1 MILHPS
7 SKSHFAT
14 PHAHSLAHRT
24 APFSL
29 LLVLLLLAVIP
40 AAAQTLRVQ
49 AANGET
55 SISARLG
62 EVVRVELFAD
72 LGSFSTS
79 GIALFVRLP
88 TESFQIVDI
97 APDADGIQPFLPG
110 ALFLGASEFANRVV
124 PSEQTPDLTDGTR
137 LLEYQLAL
145 SSSGNRARTGSGAVA
160 TFSLLCVRTVEEA
173 VVRLHS
179 SPVNQIRLLLAD
191 GSERPVLNGGELSIA
206 VRAIK
211 LKDIPDLNLLPG
223 QIDSTRIGRLDRF
236 LLDNRA
242 QPDSLR
248 WSFSGFDIDSLNLK
262 IGPDR
267 RVRIEPIAGWTG
279 KRRIT
284 WTVSEPRSALA
295 GQTPPSASD
304 ISDIV
309 VNTPP
314 RFRTRRDTVYLREDE
329 FTFRLPTALEPD
341 PARAFLGR
349 DLDSLVIDPEARD
362 IHTAFR
368 YGVLHPRVSI
378 DTLAQVRG
386 RVTPLGHFLL
396 LWSRPDYAG
405 IDSLRVVVA
414 DEFTVGRV
422 QGQDTLR
429 VIIFVEEVPDA
440 PHFVFAEQVVRLSP
454 GESRSIALA
463 DFVADVD
470 TPLDSLAIDWTLE
483 ATGAFS
489 ADIFAD
495 SLVLSA
501 PNAFVGQGLFRF
513 VVSDPQGLADT
524 LALRVVSDPLDGGTG
539 EPPDS
544 SATPDTLARPNF
556 SLRAPPSLAVQSGQR
571 VDSIPL
577 DSLVIGQPGRLIW
590 SLRTLDEELNAL
602 VSIDAN
608 NRVNLFGLN
617 AGEDSVLF
625 TAADVFGRRRT
636 AAARIEVLT
645 AATQPALQLLPMP
658 DFDFVAKH
666 LYDEIDLDD
675 FVGFSPV
682 PLDSLRWSAQ
692 FIGPA
697 SVLVQIRPDRS
708 VLMSSSAAANT
719 EVVFAAS
726 YPPLRLS
733 ARDTVRISAVDST
746 QGNLALRTLPRLLFA
761 PGGSDTTLSLDPLIE
776 ESFAAS
782 DTVWRV
788 SGQTLFS
795 AAIDARPPHR
805 LRIRH
810 TGAIVG
816 LDTLLLTVELG
827 RGYRARGALYLA
839 AAEQIT
845 SDALRIRLVPN
856 PLGRDFITVY
866 VLADRDLLADPT
878 ARRFFAGGEE
888 VITLRQLVSET
899 SIKQR
904 IWSGQT
910 ALPTDATG
918 DISFNTTAHTALGTP
933 LEASTA
939 LTYARVRR
947 GKETLLRRGD
957 IEVKVPP
964 HAVADGTPLV
974 LIVDAERI
982 ERADQLIELYPADLE
997 LATPA
1002 LLRGAFAAD
1011 AALYHQGCD
1020 GWRWIAALR
1029 GETELAQWGRY
1040 IVARESFA
1048 APTTPTQFSLGYNY
1062 PNPFN
1067 AGTAIPFSL
1076 GQRERVRLWIF
1087 NAAGQRVRTLIDEAL
1102 LAAGHYE
1109 SVWNGTDDGGQ
1120 QVGSGIYIYR
1130 LQAGIRT
1137 EHGLMVR
1144 IK

>member
-1 MILHPS
+1 MIL
-7 SKSHFAT
+7 
-14 PHAHSLAHRT
+14 RIN
-24 APFSL
+24 APFLYRAVALSTTF
-29 LLVLLLLAVIP
+29 LVLCFTPLS
-40 AAAQTLRVQ
+40 AQTLRVQ

-72 LGSFSTS
+72 LSSFSAS

-97 APDADGIQPFLPG
+97 APDADGIQPFVPG
-110 ALFLGASEFANRVV
+110 ALFRGASEFANRVV
-124 PSEQTPDLTDGTR
+124 PSEQTPDLTDSTR
-137 LLEYQLAL
+137 LLEYQLTL
-145 SSSGNRARTGSGAVA
+145 SSGGDRERTGSGAVA

-173 VVRLHS
+173 VVRLYS
-179 SPVNQIRLLLAD
+179 SPVNQSRLLLTD
-191 GSERPVLNGGELSIA
+191 GGERPVLNSGELSIA

-223 QIDSTRIGRLDRF
+223 HIDSTHIGRLDRF

-248 WSFSGFDIDSLNLK
+248 WSFSGFDIDSLNVK

-267 RVRIEPIAGWTG
+267 RVRIEPLPGWTG

-295 GQTPPSASD
+295 GQAPPSASD

-329 FTFRLPTALEPD
+329 FTFRLPAALEPD

-349 DLDSLVIDPEARD
+349 DLDSLVVDPEARD

-368 YGVLHPRVSI
+368 YGVLHPRVPI

-440 PHFVFAEQVVRLSP
+440 PRFVFAEEVVRLYP
-454 GESRSIALA
+454 GETRSVALA
-463 DFVADVD
+463 DFVADID
-470 TPLDSLAIDWTLE
+470 TPLDSLALDWTLE
-483 ATGAFS
+483 SAGNFS
-489 ADIFAD
+489 ADIVAD
-495 SLVLSA
+495 SLVLGA
-501 PNAFVGQGLFRF
+501 PEAFVGQGLFRF
-513 VVSDPQGLADT
+513 VATDPQALADT
-524 LALRVVSDPLDGGTG
+524 LALRVVSDPLDGGPG
-539 EPPDS
+539 APPDS
-544 SATPDTLARPNF
+544 SAIPDTLARPVF
-556 SLRAPPSLAVQSGQR
+556 SLRTPPDLAVQSGQR

-577 DSLVIGQPGRLIW
+577 DSLVIGQPGRLLW

-636 AAARIEVLT
+636 AAAHVEVLA

-666 LYDEIDLDD
+666 LYDKIDLDD

-697 SVLVQIRPDRS
+697 AVLVQIRPDRS
-708 VLMSSSAAANT
+708 VLMSSTAPAVA

-733 ARDTVRISAVDST
+733 ARDTVRISVVDST
-746 QGNLALRTLPRLLFA
+746 KGNFTLRTLPRLLFA
-761 PGGSDTTLSLDPLIE
+761 PGGSDTTLTLDPLIE
-776 ESFAAS
+776 DSFAAS

-795 AAIDARPPHR
+795 AAIDAQPPHR

-810 TGAIVG
+810 TGATVG

-839 AAEQIT
+839 AAEQVA

-866 VLADRDLLADPT
+866 VLADRDLLAEPT
-878 ARRFFAGGEE
+878 VRRFFAGDEE
-888 VITLRQLVSET
+888 TLTLRQLASET
-899 SIKQR
+899 RIKQR

-918 DISFNTTAHTALGTP
+918 DISFNTTALTALGTP

-939 LTYARVRR
+939 LTYARVRS

-957 IEVKVPP
+957 IEVEVPAY
-964 HAVADGTPLV
+964 AVAEGTPLV
-974 LIVDAERI
+974 LIVDAERV

-1011 AALYHQGCD
+1011 AALYHQGNS
-1020 GWRWIAALR
+1020 GWQWVAELR
-1029 GETELAQWGRY
+1029 GETELAQFGRY
-1040 IVARESFA
+1040 AIARGPLA
-1048 APTTPTQFSLGYNY
+1048 APSAPAQFALGYNY

-1067 AGTAIPFSL
+1067 SGTAIPFSL
-1076 GQRERVRLWIF
+1076 GQRARVRLWIF
-1087 NAAGQRVRTLIDEAL
+1087 NAAGQRVRALVDETMTT
-1102 LAAGHYE
+1102 GHYE
-1109 SVWNGTDDGGQ
+1109 KVWDGTNDGGK

-1130 LQAGIRT
+1130 LQAGMRA
-1137 EHGLMVR
+1137 EHGLMLR

>member
-1 MILHPS
+1 MMLRI
-7 SKSHFAT
+7 
-14 PHAHSLAHRT
+14 T
-24 APFSL
+24 APFLYRAVTLSIIF
-29 LLVLLLLAVIP
+29 LVLCFTPLS
-40 AAAQTLRVQ
+40 AQTLRVQ
-49 AANGET
+49 AANGEQ

-62 EVVRVELFAD
+62 EIIRVELFAD
-72 LGSFSTS
+72 LSSFSAS

-88 TESFQIVDI
+88 TESFQIIDI
-97 APDADGIQPFLPG
+97 DPDTDGIQPFVPG
-110 ALFLGASEFANRVV
+110 ALFRGASEFANRVV

-137 LLEYQLAL
+137 LLGYQLTL
-145 SSSGNRARTGSGAVA
+145 GSGGDRKRTGSGAVA

-173 VVRLHS
+173 VVRLYS
-179 SPVNQIRLLLAD
+179 SPINQSRLLLAD
-191 GSERPVLNGGELSIA
+191 SGERPLFNGGELSIA

-248 WSFSGFDIDSLNLK
+248 WSFSGFDI
-262 IGPDR
+262 R
-267 RVRIEPIAGWTG
+267 RVRIEPLPGWTG

-284 WTVSEPRSALA
+284 WTVSEPRAAIS

-329 FTFRLPTALEPD
+329 FTFRLPAALEPD
-341 PARAFLGR
+341 PARAYLGR
-349 DLDSLVIDPEARD
+349 DLDSLVVDPEARD

-368 YGVLHPRVSI
+368 YGVLHPRVPI

-489 ADIFAD
+489 ADILAD

-513 VVSDPQGLADT
+513 VVGDPQGLADT

-556 SLRAPPSLAVQSGQR
+556 SLRAPPPLAVQSGQR

-645 AATQPALQLLPMP
+645 ATTQPALQLLPMP

-666 LYDEIDLDD
+666 LYDKIDLDD

-708 VLMSSSAAANT
+708 VLMSSSAATNT

-839 AAEQIT
+839 AAEEIT

-888 VITLRQLVSET
+888 VITLRQLASET
-899 SIKQR
+899 SVKQR

-939 LTYARVRR
+939 LTYARVRS

-982 ERADQLIELYPADLE
+982 ERADQLIELYPADIE
-997 LATPA
+997 LTKPA

-1011 AALYHQGCD
+1011 AALYHQGHD

-1040 IVARESFA
+1040 VVARESFA

-1109 SVWNGTDDGGQ
+1109 SVWNGTNDGGQ

>member
-1 MILHPS
+1 MIL
-7 SKSHFAT
+7 
-14 PHAHSLAHRT
+14 RT
-24 APFSL
+24 YPFFHL
-29 LLVLLLLAVIP
+29 ITLLLLTAVP
-40 AAAQTLRVQ
+40 SVAQTLRVQ
-49 AANGET
+49 AANGEA

-62 EVVRVELFAD
+62 EVVRVEVFAN
-72 LGSFSTS
+72 LSSFSAS
-79 GIALFVRLP
+79 GMALFLRLP
-88 TESFQIVDI
+88 TEPFQIVD
-97 APDADGIQPFLPG
+97 ANPDIDGVQPFLPA
-110 ALFLGASEFANRVV
+110 ALFRGANEFANRAV
-124 PSEQTPDLTDGTR
+124 PSAQTPDLLDGTH
-137 LLEYQLAL
+137 LLEYQLIFG
-145 SSSGNRARTGSGAVA
+145 SGENREHTGSGAIA

-173 VVRLHS
+173 TVRLYS
-179 SPVNQIRLLLAD
+179 SPINQSRLLLAD
-191 GSERPVLNGGELSIA
+191 GNERPLFNGGELSIA

-223 QIDSTRIGRLDRF
+223 QIDSSRIGRLDRF

-248 WSFSGFDIDSLNLK
+248 WSFSGFDIDSLNVQ

-267 RVRIEPIAGWTG
+267 RVRVQPLPGWTG

-284 WTVSEPRSALA
+284 WTVSEPRAA
-295 GQTPPSASD
+295 IPGQAPPSASD
-304 ISDIV
+304 ISDII

-314 RFRTRRDTVYLREDE
+314 RFRTRRDTVFLREDE
-329 FTFRLPTALEPD
+329 FTFRLPAALEPD

-349 DLDSLVIDPEARD
+349 DLDSLVVDPEARD

-368 YGVLHPRVSI
+368 YGVLHPRVPI

-396 LWSRPDYAG
+396 LWSRPNYAG

-422 QGQDTLR
+422 QGQDTLH

-440 PHFVFAEQVVRLSP
+440 PHFVFAEEIVRLYP
-454 GESRSIALA
+454 GETRSIARV

-470 TPLDSLAIDWTLE
+470 TPLDSLALSWTIE
-483 ATGAFS
+483 SAGDFS
-489 ADIFAD
+489 AEVRAD
-495 SLVLSA
+495 SLLLNA
-501 PNAFVGQGLFRF
+501 PQAFVGQSLFRF
-513 VVSDPQGLADT
+513 VATDPQGLSDT
-524 LALRVVSDPLDGGTG
+524 LALRVVSDPFNGVPSDSLD
-539 EPPDS
+539 PS
-544 SATPDTLARPNF
+544 TPVDTLARPDF
-556 SLRAPPSLAVQSGQR
+556 SLRAPPVLAVQAGQPIS
-571 VDSIPL
+571 SILL
-577 DSLVIGQPGRLIW
+577 DSLVIGQPGRLLW
-590 SLRTLDEELNAL
+590 SVRTVDEELNAL
-602 VSIDAN
+602 VSIDTDS
-608 NRVNLFGLN
+608 RVRLFGLS

-625 TAADVFGRRRT
+625 TAADSLGRRRST
-636 AAARIEVLT
+636 AAHITIRT
-645 AATQPALQLLPMP
+645 GPTQPGLQLRPMP

-666 LYDEIDLDD
+666 LYDQVDLDD

-697 SVLVQIRPDRS
+697 AILVQIRPDRS
-708 VLMSSSAAANT
+708 VLMSSGAPAVA

-726 YPPLRLS
+726 YAPLRLS

-746 QGNLALRTLPRLLFA
+746 KGLFALRFLPRLLFA
-761 PGGSDTTLSLDPLIE
+761 PGGSDTTLTLDPLIE

-788 SGQTLFS
+788 TGQTLFS
-795 AAIDARPPHR
+795 STIDPRPPHR

-810 TGAIVG
+810 TGASVG

-827 RGYRARGALYLA
+827 RGYRARGELYLA

-866 VLADRDLLADPT
+866 VLADRDLLTEPT
-878 ARRFFAGGEE
+878 VLRFFAGGEK
-888 VITLRQLVSET
+888 TLTLSQLTSET
-899 SIKQR
+899 RVKQR
-904 IWSGQT
+904 IWSAQT
-910 ALPTDATG
+910 VLPTDSAG
-918 DISFNTTAHTALGTP
+918 DISFSSTARSTFGSP
-933 LEASTA
+933 LEASMA

-947 GKETLLRRGD
+947 GKETLLRHKN
-957 IEVKVPP
+957 IEVEVPVD
-964 HAVADGTPLV
+964 AVDAGTPLI
-974 LIVDAERI
+974 LIVDAERV
-982 ERADQLIELYPADLE
+982 ERTEQLIELYPADLK
-997 LATPA
+997 LAAPA

-1011 AALYHQGCD
+1011 AALYHQGSG
-1020 GWRWIAALR
+1020 GWQWIAELR
-1029 GETELAQWGRY
+1029 GATELAQWGRY
-1040 IVARESFA
+1040 AIARGSFA
-1048 APTTPTQFSLGYNY
+1048 ASFTPAQFALGYNY

-1076 GQRERVRLWIF
+1076 GERQRVRLWIF
-1087 NAAGQRVRTLIDEAL
+1087 NATGQRVRAL
-1102 LAAGHYE
+1102 VDGVLAAGHYE
-1109 SVWNGTDDGGQ
+1109 TVWDGTSDGGQ

-1130 LQAGIRT
+1130 LQAGVQT